1 MKRFHCDKETEIIEA
16 LRRGSFDA
24 ELMKHAAS
32 CAICADTLAVS
43 QGLLRDNGATPALPD
58 SDFLWWKG
66 QLASQHLAV
75 EQATHSIA
83 LIRKVSCV
91 GVAAAGLWLV
101 FARGHLPSA
110 IAALSKHPIW
120 PASAL
125 SQTALF
131 VGAGA
136 LLFTLLGSWYL
147 AQPEK

>member
-1 MKRFHCDKETEIIEA
+1 MTRFHCDRETEIIAA
-16 LRRGSFDA
+16 LRLDRFDA
-24 ELMKHAAS
+24 ELVKHAAS

-66 QLASQHLAV
+66 QLASKHLAL
-75 EQATHSIA
+75 EQATQSIA
-83 LIRKVSCV
+83 LIRKVSYV

-101 FARGHLPSA
+101 FARGHLQSA
-110 IAALSKHPIW
+110 IAALSKHEIW

-131 VGAGA
+131 VGTGA
-136 LLFTLLGSWYL
+136 LLFTLLGSLYL
-147 AQPEK
+147 AHPKK